1 MKLPAMQVNN
11 SPTGKSSQGRR
22 CCQSRYASSG
32 GLCEV
37 STGQDEQ
44 KSMLA
49 LMGDSLVRVSVG
61 LLVTKRL
68 GSRSWCGSEK
78 GIC

>member
-1 MKLPAMQVNN
+1 
-11 SPTGKSSQGRR
+11 
-22 CCQSRYASSG
+22 
-32 GLCEV
+32 
-37 STGQDEQ
+37 
-44 KSMLA
+44 MLA

-61 LLVTKRL
+61 LLVTRRL